1 MAAAAA
7 PSSRVAA
14 ASVPGQQRG
23 SPPPPAGAP
32 PAAAPPPAAAAPGR
46 CHQYSSATYPAAAAA
61 AGAAGSDTPGAV
73 AAADFGD
80 AWYHP
85 EERQQL
91 HRQPLSKPSKRRPP
105 TQHKP
110 TCLLKPR
117 VALGSNKVPAGAR
130 WRPREAPALLRGQ
143 LQQNITAMDAERS
156 DKEAQKLCF
165 PATDWYGH
173 LRTPQRGIGCR
184 RARQQKTAQ
193 DSRQTGGS
201 APAAVTQD

>member
-7 PSSRVAA
+7 PSSRMAA
-14 ASVPGQQRG
+14 ARVPGQQRG

-46 CHQYSSATYPAAAAA
+46 CRQYSSATYPAAAAA
-61 AGAAGSDTPGAV
+61 AGAAGSDAPGAV

-91 HRQPLSKPSKRRPP
+91 HPQPLSKPSKRRPP

-117 VALGSNKVPAGAR
+117 VALGSNKVPASAR
-130 WRPREAPALLRGQ
+130 WRPR
-143 LQQNITAMDAERS
+143 
-156 DKEAQKLCF
+156 
-165 PATDWYGH
+165 
-173 LRTPQRGIGCR
+173 
-184 RARQQKTAQ
+184 ARQHSSEANCSIR
-193 DSRQTGGS
+193 SRRWTPSARTRRRRSSASRRPIGMVIHVLRNEGS
-201 APAAVTQD
+201 GADEHDNKRPHRMPDRPVVAPQLL